1 MKRAAMNERAVI
13 RRLPWST
20 EPADSELASG
30 PALLA
35 GMERTGAPALRW
47 YGMNP
52 PALIVGSSQRLEEID
67 RAACT
72 AADLMIYR
80 RRSGGGA
87 VLSDDMLMLDL
98 ALPRAHP
105 LYLDDVTESYRWIGE
120 VWAAALCE
128 LEVDA
133 RAASVS
139 EARADAQTLDPLLR
153 RVCFGGLSP
162 YEAVVGR
169 RKLAGLA
176 QVRRRAGA
184 LYQVGVYLRWAPD
197 RSAALMAATPGE
209 RAWLER
215 QLAAR
220 VAGLEELP
228 NAPSTAMV
236 IAAFE
241 AALVRLTGMALADD
255 AWSDAEVAARAAEAA
270 RYAAIE
276 L

>member
-1 MKRAAMNERAVI
+1 MAERTII
-13 RRLPWST
+13 RRLPHS
-20 EPADSELASG
+20 AGSAAAELAG
-30 PALLA
+30 GLALMA
-35 GMERTGAPALRW
+35 GVEQTGAPALRW
-47 YGMNP
+47 YGMDP
-52 PALIVGSSQRLEEID
+52 PALIVGSSQRLDEID
-67 RAACT
+67 LAACVT
-72 AADLMIYR
+72 SGLSIHR

-87 VLSDDMLMLDL
+87 VLSADMLMLDL

-120 VWAAALCE
+120 VWAATLRE
-128 LEVDA
+128 LGVDA
-133 RAASVS
+133 RAAPVG

-153 RVCFGGLSP
+153 RICFGGLSP

-169 RKLAGLA
+169 RKLVGLA

-184 LYQVGVYLRWAPD
+184 LYQAGIYLRWTPE
-197 RSAALMAATPGE
+197 RTAALMAAAPGE
-209 RAWLER
+209 RGALEQ

-220 VAGLEELP
+220 VAGLEELCDTP
-228 NAPSTAMV
+228 TIVAV

-241 AALVRLTGMALADD
+241 SALARLAGLAPAADEWRD
-255 AWSDAEVAARAAEAA
+255 GEVAARAAETA